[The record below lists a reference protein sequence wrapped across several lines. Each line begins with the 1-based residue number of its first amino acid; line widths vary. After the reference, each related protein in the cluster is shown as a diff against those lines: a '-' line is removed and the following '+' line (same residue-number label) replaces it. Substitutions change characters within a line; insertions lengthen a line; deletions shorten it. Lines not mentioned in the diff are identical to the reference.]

1 MCNSKGRIKCMEG
14 ACRVGGGRD
23 VERIRKREV
32 VKTPRDGGRREGK
45 WKASQQNLTVDYLD
59 IRQVQRTRSIE
70 SDHEENRILGIP
82 GKFVGR
88 RERGRE
94 GREEKERDSN
104 ATCVC
109 SRGDGLCGNSTP
121 EKKRTLRKSL
131 MGHAKRKKREGEKRK
146 TIIIIKKTT
155 RI

>member
-94 GREEKERDSN
+94 GREEKERGTAMRLVSVHG
-104 ATCVC
+104 ATDCVGI
-109 SRGDGLCGNSTP
+109 R
-121 EKKRTLRKSL
+121 
-131 MGHAKRKKREGEKRK
+131 HRKKKGPSESL
-146 TIIIIKKTT
+146 
-155 RI
+155 

>member
-1 MCNSKGRIKCMEG
+1 M
-14 ACRVGGGRD
+14 
-23 VERIRKREV
+23 
-32 VKTPRDGGRREGK
+32 
-45 WKASQQNLTVDYLD
+45 TVDYLD

-88 RERGRE
+88 RKRKRRKRRER
-94 GREEKERDSN
+94 ERDSN

-131 MGHAKRKKREGEKRK
+131 MGHAKRKKKKRVKKEKQ
-146 TIIIIKKTT
+146 
-155 RI
+155 